1 MSACRYCKEPMV
13 GEEER
18 AYLHRDGKRDC
29 HLRCWTRD
37 HERTAAAEAA
47 NFIRGGRRGRVP
59 PKPPAT

>member
-1 MSACRYCKEPMV
+1 MSACRYCKEPLV

-37 HERTAAAEAA
+37 HERHAAAATA
-47 NFIRGGRRGRVP
+47 QRRGRVP
-59 PKPPAT
+59 PKPPAP